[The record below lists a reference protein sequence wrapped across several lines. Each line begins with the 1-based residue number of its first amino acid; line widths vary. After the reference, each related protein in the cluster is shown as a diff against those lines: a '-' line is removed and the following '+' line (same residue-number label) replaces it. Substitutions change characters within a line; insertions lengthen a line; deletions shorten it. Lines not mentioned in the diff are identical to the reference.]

1 MSDFREVIA
10 DGIVHFDATGPR
22 REAMRKRADTQNTAP
37 HKVNGASPLGRN
49 SQDHSTTTA
58 SNPNGKAVPLSAHNK
73 VERVAVHSLSSESPS
88 SINAWKARVEA
99 SKNGERAKQPAKEQ
113 PISPAPPQQISGA
126 KAGIGRDALKKF
138 LVDFVMEQTGY
149 PEDIVSLDAD
159 LEADLGID
167 SIKIA
172 QMMGEVIEHFK
183 IDIKQMEGTAV
194 EDFKTLGSIIDKLV
208 STSGSIGEPI
218 ASKSIET
225 EILKSEVSPLP
236 VVTQP
241 RQSVPVTVVDDSAE
255 RRQKM
260 IQFLIDFVIEQTGY
274 PEDIVTVDAELE
286 ADLGIDSIKIAQM
299 IGELNDYF
307 HLNVAALRE
316 TSADRYKT
324 IASIVEVVLSVEAGE
339 SASVVIERESGRAPE
354 EGIAKQVVDQPNV
367 LLQSSGVNARDLKKF
382 LVDFVIEQTGYPED
396 IVTLDADLEADLGID
411 SIKIAQMMGEMNDH
425 FGLSINDYK
434 GRTMDDFKSLDAII
448 SHLTQ
453 KS

>member
-1 MSDFREVIA
+1 
-10 DGIVHFDATGPR
+10 
-22 REAMRKRADTQNTAP
+22 
-37 HKVNGASPLGRN
+37 
-49 SQDHSTTTA
+49 
-58 SNPNGKAVPLSAHNK
+58 
-73 VERVAVHSLSSESPS
+73 
-88 SINAWKARVEA
+88 
-99 SKNGERAKQPAKEQ
+99 
-113 PISPAPPQQISGA
+113 
-126 KAGIGRDALKKF
+126 
-138 LVDFVMEQTGY
+138 
-149 PEDIVSLDAD
+149 
-159 LEADLGID
+159 
-167 SIKIA
+167 
-172 QMMGEVIEHFK
+172 
-183 IDIKQMEGTAV
+183 
-194 EDFKTLGSIIDKLV
+194 
-208 STSGSIGEPI
+208 
-218 ASKSIET
+218 
-225 EILKSEVSPLP
+225 
-236 VVTQP
+236 
-241 RQSVPVTVVDDSAE
+241 VTVVDDSAE

>member
-22 REAMRKRADTQNTAP
+22 REAMRKKADTQNSTP

-49 SQDHSTTTA
+49 SQDHSATVA
-58 SNPNGKAVPLSAHNK
+58 SNTNGKTLPLSTHNK
-73 VERVAVHSLSSESPS
+73 LERVAVPAQNSENPS
-88 SINAWKARVEA
+88 GINAWKARVEA
-99 SKNGERAKQPAKEQ
+99 SKNGETAIQPAQEI
-113 PISPAPPQQISGA
+113 PSHPAPPKQVTVA
-126 KAGIGRDALKKF
+126 KAGMGRDVLKKF

-208 STSGSIGEPI
+208 SISDSIAEPI
-218 ASKSIET
+218 ASKSVAPESR
-225 EILKSEVSPLP
+225 KSEEASIP
-236 VVTQP
+236 VVAQSQASVQAP
-241 RQSVPVTVVDDSAE
+241 RVEDSTD

-274 PEDIVTVDAELE
+274 PEDIVTVDSELE

-324 IASIVEVVLSVEAGE
+324 IASIVEVVLSVETVG
-339 SASVVIERESGRAPE
+339 SASVVLERESGRAPDE
-354 EGIAKQVVDQPNV
+354 NIAIQVAAQPT
-367 LLQSSGVNARDLKKF
+367 LLPQSSGVNARDLKKF

-448 SHLTQ
+448 KHLTQ